1 MSRLG
6 HVLGWLGQVVAW
18 SFVLGVVA
26 VLIVTVLVPRVAG
39 GAPYTVLTSSM
50 APGMPPGTLVVV
62 KPVDPREL
70 GVGTVITYQL
80 ESGEAAVVTH
90 RVVAVENAIN
100 GEQTFITQG
109 DANDVPDPEPVLP
122 VQIRG
127 QRWYA
132 VPYLGHVNKLLTGSQ
147 RQVAVFGVA
156 SLLLAYAAFM
166 FTSSVRERRRSR
178 RTDHD
183 SRLAEQQPAED
194 DAVTVDDEG
203 VRVHG

>member
-1 MSRLG
+1 MSTLRR
-6 HVLGWLGQVVAW
+6 VVGWLGQVVAW

-39 GAPYTVLTSSM
+39 GTPYTVLTSSM
-50 APGMPPGTLVVV
+50 TPGMPPGTLVVV

-109 DANDVPDPEPVLP
+109 DANDVSDPEPVLP

-127 QRWYA
+127 QRWYS

-147 RQVAVFGVA
+147 RQVAVYVA
-156 SLLLAYAAFM
+156 TSLLLAYAAFM
-166 FTSSVRERRRSR
+166 FTSSVRERRRSG
-178 RTDHD
+178 RT
-183 SRLAEQQPAED
+183 
-194 DAVTVDDEG
+194 VNDEG